1 MADWSQNI
9 GNYVSRL
16 WKDQGDGTHAPQ
28 VALTTEGYSS
38 SVALTRKADTTAYT
52 AGDVL
57 GPESGT
63 SALTFTAGAG
73 AGEYLI
79 TSASL
84 LVPLAAVPS
93 GMGNFRLHLYNVT
106 PPSAYADNAAW
117 DLPAGDRASYLGYV
131 DLGTPVDVGSTL
143 YVEANQLN
151 KQITLASASL
161 FAYLQTQG
169 GGYTPA
175 SGTIYTVG
183 LHTVRL

>member
-1 MADWSQNI
+1 MADATITI
-9 GNYVSRL
+9 GSTGKVKKLRDL
-16 WKDQGDGTHAPQ
+16 GDGTYADATP
-28 VALTTEGYSS
+28 VDGFGS
-38 SVALTRKADTTAYT
+38 SVALTRKNDTTAYT

-57 GPESGT
+57 GPTSGT
-63 SALTFTAGAG
+63 SALTFTAGSG

-84 LVPLAAVPS
+84 LVPLDAVPS

-106 PPSAYADNAAW
+106 PPSALADNAAW

-131 DLGTPVDVGSTL
+131 DIGTPVDVGSTL
-143 YVEANQLN
+143 FIEALYLN

-161 FAYLQTQG
+161 FAYLQTIG
-169 GGYTPA
+169 AYTPA
-175 SGTIYTVG
+175 SGTVYTVT